1 MICTNQ
7 IFARRRAQQCLV
19 THRLRVQNYRQCCLW
34 ASFWDIL
41 QGIVTNDNQQGQITQ
56 NVTNGLAM
64 WQDCIS
70 FACCMDERQK
80 ETLRVRLISV
90 AFACLALAIFQPMG
104 LGELGVMLYVHLLAI
119 LMLGVVMCYVTEAL
133 VKYILR
139 MPATLDNGVNY
150 IIRRNLRFQLIN
162 TPLEA
167 LLICTYFHFPMSAI
181 DAPDPLSPMGFLKTL
196 LLLAFCSFA
205 IGLYWR
211 YKFRSRYLALELEET
226 KRLNEQLHTMQQQA
240 ELRAKAAEAANLA
253 TPHEE
258 STQPAPLTQ
267 ATPTIVLT
275 GTTSETVTLKVAD
288 LLYVEAVGNYTKVYQ
303 WRDDQVHCDMLRATS
318 RQIEEDLK
326 AYPTIIRCH
335 RAFLVNLGQVDRIVS
350 HAGTMQLLL
359 RHTNESIPVSRSRM
373 AAVKQAVLS

>member
-1 MICTNQ
+1 
-7 IFARRRAQQCLV
+7 
-19 THRLRVQNYRQCCLW
+19 
-34 ASFWDIL
+34 
-41 QGIVTNDNQQGQITQ
+41 
-56 NVTNGLAM
+56 M